1 MNFSH
6 LANDLITLIKI
17 DGSKIENIKAHV
29 QPKTIF
35 IFDEKVPLEEGDK
48 IYRKLPSN
56 LIETF
61 VVIDR
66 GFYGEIAGMKAHYQA
81 KVKKEANMDQEKYKS
96 IINYNF
102 ANGTNSRINI
112 DSTDLSKNNFN
123 SEDIF
128 ENLKNTLLTIKDEE
142 IKKKALELIEEMKNT
157 KGTNSFSKAYVSFI
171 GIMADHLG
179 LINIFIPQLSQMIL
193 H

>member
-112 DSTDLSKNNFN
+112 DSTDLYAPNVGFCGNC
-123 SEDIF
+123 
-128 ENLKNTLLTIKDEE
+128 
-142 IKKKALELIEEMKNT
+142 
-157 KGTNSFSKAYVSFI
+157 Y
-171 GIMADHLG
+171 
-179 LINIFIPQLSQMIL
+179 
-193 H
+193 

>member
-81 KVKKEANMDQEKYKS
+81 KVKK
-96 IINYNF
+96 F

-112 DSTDLSKNNFN
+112 R
-123 SEDIF
+123 
-128 ENLKNTLLTIKDEE
+128 
-142 IKKKALELIEEMKNT
+142 A
-157 KGTNSFSKAYVSFI
+157 
-171 GIMADHLG
+171 
-179 LINIFIPQLSQMIL
+179 
-193 H
+193 